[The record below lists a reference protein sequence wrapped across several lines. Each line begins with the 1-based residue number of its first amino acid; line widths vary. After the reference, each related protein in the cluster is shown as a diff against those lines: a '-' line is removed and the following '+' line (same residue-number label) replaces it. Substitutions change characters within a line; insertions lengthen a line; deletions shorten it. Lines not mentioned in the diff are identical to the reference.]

1 MWRFLARVSKVS
13 ASKKI
18 PLLITAR
25 QQRSVDLAMLMFM
38 RKGTG
43 GGVNV
48 FCVCVELGDWA
59 SENLSGRVQL
69 EGHSPKWRALR
80 NFSFQPCHVQLQ
92 MRP

>member
-38 RKGTG
+38 RRGRG
-43 GGVNV
+43 GEVLM
-48 FCVCVELGDWA
+48 FSVELGDWA

-80 NFSFQPCHVQLQ
+80 NFSFQP
-92 MRP
+92 